1 MDYQQQR
8 KVKRNESLPLTNSP
22 KKIGFETCLEIVP
35 GWCQKPA
42 VWGIFVI
49 FTVLPLL
56 LTYKSV
62 FQPLDEVAS
71 EIPSGSIGMSSLTTK
86 VTHSVAHGILL
97 DVRDALCIG
106 FRGKF
111 EIL

>member
-8 KVKRNESLPLTNSP
+8 KVKRNESFPFTNTP
-22 KKIGFETCLEIVP
+22 KKIGSETCLEIVHD
-35 GWCQKPA
+35 WCPKPA

-56 LTYKSV
+56 LTYNSV

-71 EIPSGSIGMSSLTTK
+71 EIPSGSGGKSSLTTK
-86 VTHSVAHGILL
+86 FTHSVAHGIVL

-106 FRGKF
+106 FRGRF
-111 EIL
+111 DNL

>member
-1 MDYQQQR
+1 MDYQQKR
-8 KVKRNESLPLTNSP
+8 KVKRTESLPFTNSP
-22 KKIGFETCLEIVP
+22 KKIGSEMGLEIVQE
-35 GWCQKPA
+35 WCQKPA

-56 LTYKSV
+56 LTYNSV

-71 EIPSGSIGMSSLTTK
+71 EIPSGSIGTSSLTTK
-86 VTHSVAHGILL
+86 FTHSVAHGIAL

-106 FRGKF
+106 FRGRF
-111 EIL
+111 DNL